1 MTIEWLTGWVTQII
15 LFILLAMIIELLLPN
30 SSMKKYINMV
40 VGLLLILI
48 FLQPLFQLFNVD
60 IDDVMKEAMPILDT
74 TSEEE
79 NMKNLIELKKSEIQA
94 SQAAYVVEEMAVQ
107 MEKQAEEGLREK
119 YGVNIQD
126 ISLQFKE
133 KDNIDLENLE
143 NIEIVLNQNQDQ
155 NQTESQGTVEEVVID
170 IGEEQLNDENQST
183 QLTKEVKNYLH
194 DSWQLTN
201 QQITILWE
209 GGV

>member
-1 MTIEWLTGWVTQII
+1 
-15 LFILLAMIIELLLPN
+15 MIIELLLPN